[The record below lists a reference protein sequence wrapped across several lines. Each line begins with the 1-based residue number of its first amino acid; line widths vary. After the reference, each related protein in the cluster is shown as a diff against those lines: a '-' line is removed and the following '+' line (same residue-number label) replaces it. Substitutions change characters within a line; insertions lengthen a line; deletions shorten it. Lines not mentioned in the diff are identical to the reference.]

1 LLAEGKTGEAEM
13 AKIIIKFN
21 NDVIDHIDLKQGDM
35 KIGRKPG
42 CDIFIDNLAISG
54 EHANIFTVGE
64 DSFIQD
70 LGSTN
75 GTFIGSKKITKHH
88 LKNGDAIVIGKH
100 TLVYLTETGHSKEP
114 DEFAKT
120 VIISSATREPPE
132 PKVAAPAVSEAPAIT
147 VETFGKEAPV
157 AHKAELRHGA
167 IFVLSGVNSGKRID
181 LTKKITNL
189 GKTGKR
195 AGSITQMLDGYVLAP
210 GEDEAPKLNGR
221 PVPASGSKLKN
232 GDVIEVAGTRLQF
245 YLK

>member
-1 LLAEGKTGEAEM
+1 M

-21 NDVIDHIDLKQGDM
+21 NDVVDHIDLKQGDM

-42 CDIFIDNLAISG
+42 CEIHIDNLSVSG

-75 GTFIGSKKITKHH
+75 GTFINNKKITKHH
-88 LKNGDAIVIGKH
+88 LKNGDTVVIGKH
-100 TLVYLTETGHSKEP
+100 SLIYFTDSARASQAP

-120 VIISSATREPPE
+120 VIINPSRTVE
-132 PKVAAPAVSEAPAIT
+132 PKPTTPAPAPAPTEAAAIT
-147 VETFGKEAPV
+147 LETKPKETPKTDTDRRRV
-157 AHKAELRHGA
+157 GA
-167 IFVLSGVNSGKRID
+167 IFVLSGMNSGKRID

-189 GKTGKR
+189 GSGGKR
-195 AGSITQMLDGYVLAP
+195 AGAITQTDDGFTLAP
-210 GEDEAPKLNGR
+210 GVDETPKLNGR
-221 PVPASGSKLKN
+221 PIPSEGSRLKN

>member
-1 LLAEGKTGEAEM
+1 M

-21 NDVIDHIDLKQGDM
+21 NDVVDHVELRQGDM

-42 CDIFIDNLAISG
+42 CEIQIDNLSVSG

-75 GTFIGSKKITKHH
+75 GTFINNKKISKHH
-88 LKNGDAIVIGKH
+88 LKNGDTVVIGKH
-100 TLVYLTETGHSKEP
+100 SLIYLTESTRSAVGGAP
-114 DEFAKT
+114 NEFAKT
-120 VIISSATREPPE
+120 VIISPSRTVE
-132 PKVAAPAVSEAPAIT
+132 PKPAAPASERAAITLETKPKEAPAT
-147 VETFGKEAPV
+147 ERF
-157 AHKAELRHGA
+157 GA

-189 GKTGKR
+189 GSAGKR
-195 AGSITQMLDGYVLAP
+195 AGAITQTTDGFMLAP
-210 GEDEAPKLNGR
+210 GADETPKLNGR
-221 PVPASGSKLKN
+221 TIPHEGSKLKN

>member
-1 LLAEGKTGEAEM
+1 M

-21 NDVIDHIDLKQGDM
+21 NDVVDHVELKQGDM

-42 CDIFIDNLAISG
+42 CEIQIDNLSVSG

-75 GTFIGSKKITKHH
+75 GTFINNKKITKHH
-88 LKNGDAIVIGKH
+88 LKNGDTVVIGKH
-100 TLVYLTETGHSKEP
+100 SLIYLMESTRASRAP

-120 VIISSATREPPE
+120 VIISPSRTVE
-132 PKVAAPAVSEAPAIT
+132 PKPAAPAAERAAIT
-147 VETFGKEAPV
+147 LETKPKEVP
-157 AHKAELRHGA
+157 ESERFGA

-189 GKTGKR
+189 GSAGKR
-195 AGSITQMLDGYVLAP
+195 AGAITQTTDGFMLAP
-210 GEDEAPKLNGR
+210 GADETPKLNGR
-221 PVPASGSKLKN
+221 PIPHEGSKLKN

>member
-1 LLAEGKTGEAEM
+1 
-13 AKIIIKFN
+13 
-21 NDVIDHIDLKQGDM
+21 VVDHVDLRQGDM

-42 CDIFIDNLAISG
+42 CEIQIDNLSVSG

-75 GTFIGSKKITKHH
+75 GTFINNKKISKHH
-88 LKNGDAIVIGKH
+88 LKNGDTVVIGKH
-100 TLVYLTETGHSKEP
+100 SLIYLTESTRASRAP

-120 VIISSATREPPE
+120 VIISPSRTVE
-132 PKVAAPAVSEAPAIT
+132 PKPAAAAPASERAAIT
-147 VETFGKEAPV
+147 LETKPKEAPV
-157 AHKAELRHGA
+157 MAERFGA

-189 GKTGKR
+189 GSAGKR
-195 AGSITQMLDGYVLAP
+195 AGAITQTSDGFMLAP
-210 GEDEAPKLNGR
+210 GADEVPKLNGR
-221 PVPASGSKLKN
+221 PIPHEGSKLKN

>member
-1 LLAEGKTGEAEM
+1 M

-42 CDIFIDNLAISG
+42 CDILIDNLAISG

-75 GTFIGSKKITKHH
+75 GTFINNKKITKHH

-100 TLVYLTETGHSKEP
+100 TLVYLTESGHNKQP
-114 DEFAKT
+114 DDFAKT
-120 VIISSATREPPE
+120 VIISSTTREPPE
-132 PKVAAPAVSEAPAIT
+132 AKAAAPAASEPAAIT
-147 VETFGKEAPV
+147 VETVGKEAP
-157 AHKAELRHGA
+157 AAAKAELRHGA

-181 LTKKITNL
+181 LTKKVTNL
-189 GKTGKR
+189 GRTGKR
-195 AGSITQMLDGYVLAP
+195 AGSITQTIDGYVLAS

-221 PVPASGSKLKN
+221 PVPAAGIKLKN

>member
-1 LLAEGKTGEAEM
+1 M

-21 NDVIDHIDLKQGDM
+21 NDVVDHIDLKQGDM

-42 CDIFIDNLAISG
+42 CDILIDNLAISG

-75 GTFIGSKKITKHH
+75 GTFINNKKITKHH

-100 TLVYLTETGHSKEP
+100 TLVYLTESGHSKQP
-114 DEFAKT
+114 DDFAKT
-120 VIISSATREPPE
+120 VIISSTTREPPE
-132 PKVAAPAVSEAPAIT
+132 AKAAAPAASEPAAIT
-147 VETFGKEAPV
+147 VETVGKEAP
-157 AHKAELRHGA
+157 AAAKAELRHGA

-181 LTKKITNL
+181 LTKKVTNL
-189 GKTGKR
+189 GRTGKR
-195 AGSITQMLDGYVLAP
+195 AGSITQTIDGYVLAS

-221 PVPASGSKLKN
+221 PVPAAGIKLKN

>member
-1 LLAEGKTGEAEM
+1 M

-21 NDVIDHIDLKQGDM
+21 NDVVDHVDLRQGDM

-42 CDIFIDNLAISG
+42 CEIQIDNLSVSG

-75 GTFIGSKKITKHH
+75 GTFINNKKISKHH
-88 LKNGDAIVIGKH
+88 LKNGDTVVIGKH
-100 TLVYLTETGHSKEP
+100 SLIYLTESTRAGRAP

-120 VIISSATREPPE
+120 VIISPSRTVE
-132 PKVAAPAVSEAPAIT
+132 PKPAAPAPASERAAITLETKPKEAPAM
-147 VETFGKEAPV
+147 
-157 AHKAELRHGA
+157 AERLGA

-189 GKTGKR
+189 GSAGKR
-195 AGSITQMLDGYVLAP
+195 AGAITQTTDGFMLAP
-210 GEDEAPKLNGR
+210 GADEVPKLNGR
-221 PVPASGSKLKN
+221 PIPHEGSKLKN